1 MSASRIHSIQHAI
14 IFLMAQWSGGAHWAH
29 RALTQFLEQRGIPAE
44 RLITLDI
51 DQEPELH
58 DLPEL
63 AGRIHGWG
71 ETAVVKDGRVVF
83 VTALGKDKRRIQERC
98 EELLRAYEN

>member
-1 MSASRIHSIQHAI
+1 MSPSRIQSIQHGI

-29 RALTQFLEQRGIPAE
+29 KQLTDFLEQRGVPPD
-44 RLITLDI
+44 RLATLDI
-51 DQEPELH
+51 DREPYVY

-63 AGRIHGWG
+63 AGKVHGWG
-71 ETAVVKDGRVVF
+71 ETAVVKDGRIVF
-83 VTALGKDKRRIQERC
+83 VTILGKDKGRIQEHC